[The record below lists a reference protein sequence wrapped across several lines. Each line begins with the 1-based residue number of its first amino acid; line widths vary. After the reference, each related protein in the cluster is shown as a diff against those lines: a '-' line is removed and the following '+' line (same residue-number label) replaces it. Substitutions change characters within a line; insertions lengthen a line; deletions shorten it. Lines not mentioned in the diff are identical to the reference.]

1 MEFLRKTV
9 KVGNSSGVILPRKLL
24 GSEVRVIVVKR
35 PVNIKR
41 EVMKLID
48 SYLADILGIYIT
60 NDSPI
65 EVLAISTSIKELI
78 NDEKIKI
85 NIVPLSVIKRDIK
98 NLKLKEKIMKAKV
111 ILNKHLLF
119 ELRKQ
124 TS

>member
-41 EVMKLID
+41 
-48 SYLADILGIYIT
+48 
-60 NDSPI
+60 
-65 EVLAISTSIKELI
+65 
-78 NDEKIKI
+78 
-85 NIVPLSVIKRDIK
+85 DIK

-111 ILNKHLLF
+111 ILNKSLLYD
-119 ELRKQ
+119 LKNQ
-124 TS
+124 